1 VSLLPISATE
11 SEIVPTTVLATDW
24 NLSIDQR
31 EEGGGSGPVREDRVA
46 DMNARHQRQDQFVE
60 RT

>member
-11 SEIVPTTVLATDW
+11 PEIVPTTVLATDW

-31 EEGGGSGPVREDRVA
+31 EEGGSGPVREDRVA